1 MKQTGKKL
9 RLSKTTL
16 SNLSKSRLVQLQGG
30 NKVAIIIDSQGAC
43 TSNIDAC
50 PSRPD
55 GTLCQSDLTQCPS
68 QQSCQQQTCQG
79 SCQTCYIDTCICM

>member
-1 MKQTGKKL
+1 MKKTGNKL

-16 SNLSKSRLVQLQGG
+16 SNLSKNKTAHLQGG
-30 NKVAIIIDSQGAC
+30 VVKDVIIESQGAC

-55 GTLCQSDLTQCPS
+55 GTLCQSDLTQCAS
-68 QQSCQQQTCQG
+68 QQTCQQATCQG
-79 SCQTCYIDTCICM
+79 SCNTCYIDTCICV